1 MTPSGWV
8 ADYNGR
14 GRWSGE
20 EIVARY
26 RRHCAQL
33 GIPPRN
39 IAGRRTTQGDR
50 TWIYPAMD
58 EVIVGIHQ
66 GDRACVLLGIEFIE
80 EDQGFPFGKILK
92 SNTARALRQAAVL
105 DDIQQAR
112 LRRRFAD
119 MLLRGYL
126 PREYKE
132 YAKLFRDI
140 GLGIHRE
147 AIVKA
152 DQSNSFIRHWRAY
165 LLQHHTASPGAAPL
179 AHGPA
184 AS

>member
-1 MTPSGWV
+1 MTPNGWI
-8 ADYNGR
+8 ADFNGR

-26 RRHCAQL
+26 RRYCGQL

-39 IAGRRTTQGDR
+39 VAGRRTVQGDR
-50 TWIYPAMD
+50 TWIYPVMD
-58 EVIVGIHQ
+58 DVIVGIHQ
-66 GDRACVLLGIEFIE
+66 GDRACVLIGMEFIE

-132 YAKLFRDI
+132 YAKLFRNI

-165 LLQHHTASPGAAPL
+165 LLHHDTTPHPAPPRL
-179 AHGPA
+179 HKG
-184 AS
+184 